1 MNSNCS
7 FQQTIIQITLE
18 KQVVKNDTIMIT
30 KLFSQLDLDKNGTL
44 DKHELEVG
52 FSKLYGPS
60 QAKFECERIFIA
72 AKQSKENCAIDLDT
86 FLKAW
91 INKFEILSDVRLKE
105 TFKLLDVDGNGKL
118 SVMEIKGALANYGKK
133 FDWDKMV

>member
-1 MNSNCS
+1 
-7 FQQTIIQITLE
+7 
-18 KQVVKNDTIMIT
+18 
-30 KLFSQLDLDKNGTL
+30 
-44 DKHELEVG
+44 
-52 FSKLYGPS
+52 
-60 QAKFECERIFIA
+60 
-72 AKQSKENCAIDLDT
+72 
-86 FLKAW
+86 LKAW